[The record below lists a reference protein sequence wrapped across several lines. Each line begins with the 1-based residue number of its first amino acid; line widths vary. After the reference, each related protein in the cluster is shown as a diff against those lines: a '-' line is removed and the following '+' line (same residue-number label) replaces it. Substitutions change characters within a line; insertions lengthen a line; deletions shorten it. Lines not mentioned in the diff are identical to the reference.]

1 MLCTHSRY
9 FIYLVLFSEEV
20 LKELSIDTKTDL
32 DVMAKKLGLPS
43 EVTKEC
49 KSQDHEEKM
58 QHVWSVW
65 QLSDG
70 VICKGPEAS
79 NYCLETMESLSGNHN
94 LIQEL
99 KRKLQKAGGMRK

>member
-9 FIYLVLFSEEV
+9 FNYLVLFSEEV
-20 LKELSIDTKTDL
+20 LALLSTDTTTDL

-99 KRKLQKAGGMRK
+99 KRKLQKAGGMRE